1 MSERAAVWCLAAA
14 QMLGYACFFYIFAA
28 LILYWQQGLAFA
40 HWVLAAG
47 PTLAIAVSAVL
58 APIVG
63 RAVDRGQAVALL
75 TAGPV
80 VGAVA
85 LAVLAL
91 WVSPVGYLV
100 AWAGLGVAQAMC
112 LYDVC
117 FGLLVRR
124 HGAAARDSITR
135 VTLVAG
141 LASTLA
147 FPAGAWMADRFGW
160 QVAVWVGVFVA
171 LGLMLPL
178 QGLAARVVARA
189 VPDEVRARARVVL
202 PWRGIVTE
210 RAFLR
215 LALLFALVNLNHWML
230 MNYLRPMFDGLGLA
244 VGVAVAAAATVGP
257 AQVAGRLVL
266 MGAGGRMGSRFALWV
281 TMGVI
286 VVAPVFLWFS
296 SGLHVLAFG
305 FAALQGAGMGILT
318 ILRPVLVAER
328 LGQERYGATAGL
340 MAIPGLA
347 AMGVSAPLGAG
358 LLAAGGPEAVIVV
371 AFIIALGAVWAVAS
385 EA

>member
-1 MSERAAVWCLAAA
+1 MTERAAVWALAAA

-28 LILYWQQGLAFA
+28 LILYWQQGLDWP

-58 APIVG
+58 APLCG

-75 TAGPV
+75 AAGPV
-80 VGAVA
+80 VGALALVV
-85 LAVLAL
+85 LAV

-124 HGAAARDSITR
+124 HGAEARGAITK

-147 FPAGAWMADRFGW
+147 FPAGAWLADRFGW
-160 QVAVWVGVFVA
+160 QVAVWIGVFVA

-178 QGLAARVVARA
+178 QAIAARAVARA
-189 VPDEVRARARVVL
+189 VPDAVRDRARVVV
-202 PWRGIVTE
+202 PWREIVME
-210 RAFLR
+210 RAFLQ

-244 VGVAVAAAATVGP
+244 AGVAVAAAATVGP

-266 MGAGGRMGSRFALWV
+266 MGAGARMGSRFALWV
-281 TMGVI
+281 TMGVV

-340 MAIPGLA
+340 MAIPGLV

-358 LLAAGGPEAVIVV
+358 LLAVGGVGAVIIVS
-371 AFIIALGAVWAVAS
+371 FIIALAAVWAVA
-385 EA
+385 ADA

>member
-1 MSERAAVWCLAAA
+1 MSERAAVWALAAA

-28 LILYWQQGLAFA
+28 LILYWQQGLDWP

-58 APIVG
+58 APVVG
-63 RAVDRGQAVALL
+63 RGVDRGYAVPLL
-75 TAGPV
+75 TLGPV
-80 VGAVA
+80 VGAAA
-85 LAVLAL
+85 LGVLAL

-124 HGAAARDSITR
+124 HGAEARASITK

-147 FPAGAWMADRFGW
+147 FPAGAWLAGHFGW

-189 VPDEVRARARVVL
+189 VPDEVRDRARVVV

-215 LALLFALVNLNHWML
+215 LALLFSLVNLNHWML
-230 MNYLRPMFDGLGLA
+230 MNYLRPMFEGLGLA
-244 VGVAVAAAATVGP
+244 AGVGVAAAATVGP
-257 AQVAGRLVL
+257 AQVVGRLVL
-266 MGAGGRMGSRFALWV
+266 MGAGGRTGSRFALWM
-281 TMGVI
+281 TMGMVVI
-286 VVAPVFLWFS
+286 APVFLWFS
-296 SGLHVLAFG
+296 SGLHALAFG

-340 MAIPGLA
+340 MAIPGLV

-358 LLAAGGPEAVIVV
+358 LLAVGGPQVVIFS
-371 AFIIALGAVWAVAS
+371 AFIIALGCVWAVA
-385 EA
+385 ADR

>member
-1 MSERAAVWCLAAA
+1 MSERAAVWCLAVA

-28 LILYWQQGLAFA
+28 LILYWQQGLDWP

-58 APIVG
+58 APFCG
-63 RAVDRGQAVALL
+63 RAVDRGRAVALL

-80 VGAVA
+80 VGAAA
-85 LAVLAL
+85 LVVLAL

-100 AWAGLGVAQAMC
+100 AWAGLGVAQALC

-124 HGAAARDSITR
+124 HGAEARASITR

-147 FPAGAWMADRFGW
+147 FPAGAWLADRFGW
-160 QVAVWVGVFVA
+160 QVAVWIGVFVA
-171 LGLMLPL
+171 LGVLLPV

-189 VPDEVRARARVVL
+189 VPDAVRERARVVL
-202 PWRGIVTE
+202 PWRGIVAE

-215 LALLFALVNLNHWML
+215 LAVLFALVNLNHWML

-244 VGVAVAAAATVGP
+244 ASVGVAAAAAVGP
-257 AQVAGRLVL
+257 AQVVGRLVL
-266 MGAGGRMGSRFALWV
+266 MGAGGRMGSRFALWM
-281 TMGVI
+281 TMGA
-286 VVAPVFLWFS
+286 VVAAPVFLWFS
-296 SGLHVLAFG
+296 AGLHVLAFG
-305 FAALQGAGMGILT
+305 FAVLQGAGMGVLT

-340 MAIPGLA
+340 MAIPGLVA
-347 AMGVSAPLGAG
+347 AGVAAPLGAG
-358 LLAAGGPEAVIVV
+358 LLAAGGVGAVIIV
-371 AFIIALGAVWAVAS
+371 AFIIALGAVWTVATDV
-385 EA
+385 

>member
-28 LILYWQQGLAFA
+28 LILYWQQGLDWPN
-40 HWVLAAG
+40 WVLAAG

-58 APIVG
+58 APVAG
-63 RAVDRGQAVALL
+63 RMVDRGQAVLL
-75 TAGPV
+75 LSVGPV

-85 LAVLAL
+85 LAVLAV

-124 HGAAARDSITR
+124 HGALAREAITK

-147 FPAGAWMADRFGW
+147 FPAGAWMADRWGW
-160 QVAVWVGVFVA
+160 QVAVWVGIFVA
-171 LGLMLPL
+171 LAILLPL
-178 QGLAARVVARA
+178 QVVAARVVARA
-189 VPDEVRARARVVL
+189 VPDAVRDRARVVV
-202 PWRGIVTE
+202 PWRDIVME

-215 LALLFALVNLNHWML
+215 LAVLFALVNLNHWML
-230 MNYLRPMFDGLGLA
+230 MNFLRPMFDGMGLA
-244 VGVAVAAAATVGP
+244 AGVAVAAAATVGP

-266 MGAGGRMGSRFALWV
+266 MGAGGRMGSQFALWA
-281 TMGVI
+281 TMGVV

-296 SGLHVLAFG
+296 GGLHVLAFG
-305 FAALQGAGMGILT
+305 FAVLQGAGMGILT

-340 MAIPGLA
+340 MAIPGLV

-358 LLAAGGPEAVIVV
+358 LLAWGGPDVVIFT
-371 AFIIALGAVWAVAS
+371 AFIIALAAVWAVAS
-385 EA
+385 ER

>member
-1 MSERAAVWCLAAA
+1 MRERAAVWALAFG

-28 LILYWQQGLAFA
+28 LILYWQQGLDWP

-58 APIVG
+58 APVIG
-63 RAVDRGQAVALL
+63 RRVDRGQAVALL

-80 VGAVA
+80 VGAGALVV
-85 LAVLAL
+85 LAV
-91 WVSPVGYLV
+91 WTSPAGYLL
-100 AWAGLGVAQAMC
+100 AWAVLGAAQAMC

-124 HGAAARDSITR
+124 HGAAARETITQ

-147 FPAGAWMADRFGW
+147 FPAGAWIAGHWGW

-178 QGLAARVVARA
+178 QAWGARVVARG
-189 VPDEVRARARVVL
+189 VPDEVSQRARLVI
-202 PWRGIVTE
+202 PWREIVTE

-215 LALLFALVNLNHWML
+215 LAVLFALVNLNHWML
-230 MNYLRPMFDGLGLA
+230 MNYLRPMFDGMGLA
-244 VGVAVAAAATVGP
+244 AGVAVAAAATVGP
-257 AQVAGRLVL
+257 AQVLGRLVL
-266 MGAGGRMGSRFALWV
+266 MGAGGRMSSLGALWF
-281 TMGVI
+281 TMAAVA
-286 VVAPVFLWFS
+286 VAPVFLWFS

-340 MAIPGLA
+340 MAIPGLVA
-347 AMGVSAPLGAG
+347 SAISAPLGAG
-358 LLAAGGPEAVIVV
+358 LLAFGGPWLVIAA
-371 AFIIALGAVWAVAS
+371 AFVIALGAVWAVAL
-385 EA
+385 EG